1 MIISLIGF
9 AAPLALIFLGVP
21 LGFALMFVGLAGFAY
36 VRADMVGQAL
46 ISWGEAGMEVNMRA
60 INGALVMTGQQMFDQ
75 VTAYS
80 FTVIPLFILMG
91 ASINRS
97 NLAHELYDA
106 ANAFVGHF
114 RGGLAMGTAVACG
127 GFGAVCG
134 SSLATAAT
142 ISRVAMPSMRRYGYD
157 DALSTGAIAAGGTLG
172 IMIPPSVPMVIYG
185 ILAEA
190 DIAKLFIAG
199 ILPGLLLILLFAIA
213 ISITTARHPETGPRG
228 ERVVWRNRFRLLA
241 KVWGVVLIFLI
252 IIGGIYGSI
261 FTPTEAAGIGVTAAA
276 AFAIARRKLGWRE
289 LRDSLIETGVTTG
302 MIFVISF
309 GAVIF
314 ANFVNLAGFTG
325 SISDWLSS
333 LDISAMGIVIVI
345 VIAIC
350 LIYLVMGCV
359 FDSLSMLILTIP
371 IFAAILKPMG
381 VDMIWFGIVAV
392 ITVEMGLIT
401 PPVGLNVF
409 VVKATVGDVSLAT
422 AFRGVW
428 PFVGAMV
435 LCLALILLFPQIAT
449 FLPGLMGR

>member
-1 MIISLIGF
+1 MIVSLIGF
-9 AAPLALIFLGVP
+9 AVMLVLIFSGVP
-21 LGFALMFVGLAGFAY
+21 LGFALMIVGLVGFAY

-46 ISWGEAGMEVNMRA
+46 ISWGEAGLEFNTRA
-60 INGALVMTGQQMFDQ
+60 INGALVMTGQQMYDQ
-75 VTAYS
+75 VTLYS

-91 ASINRS
+91 ALINRA

-106 ANAFVGHF
+106 ANGFVGHF
-114 RGGLAMGTAVACG
+114 RGGLAMGTVVACG

-134 SSLATAAT
+134 SSLAVAAT
-142 ISRVAMPSMRRYGYD
+142 MSRVAMPSMRRYRYD
-157 DALSTGAIAAGGTLG
+157 DGLSAGAIAAGGTLG

-185 ILAEA
+185 ILAET

-199 ILPGLLLILLFAIA
+199 ILPGILLMALFSGAIA
-213 ISITTARHPETGPRG
+213 WTTWRHPDQGPPGARTPWPQ
-228 ERVVWRNRFRLLA
+228 RLRLLA
-241 KVWGVVLIFLI
+241 RVWGVVLIFVI
-252 IIGGIYGSI
+252 IIGGIYGGL
-261 FTPTEAAGIGVTAAA
+261 FTPTEAAGIGVAAA
-276 AFAIARRKLGWRE
+276 GAFAVSRGKLSWTALRE
-289 LRDSLIETGVTTG
+289 SLIETGVTTG

-325 SISDWLSS
+325 GISDWLIA
-333 LDISAMGIVIVI
+333 LEISPMGI

-350 LIYLVMGCV
+350 AIYLVMGCI

-381 VDMIWFGIVAV
+381 VDMIWFGIIAV

-409 VVKATVGDVSLAT
+409 VVKATIGDISLAT
-422 AFRGVW
+422 AFKGVW
-428 PFVGAMV
+428 PFVAAMA
-435 LCLALILLFPQIAT
+435 LCLVLILIFPQIAT
-449 FLPGLMGR
+449 VLPSLMSR

>member
-9 AAPLALIFLGVP
+9 AALLVLIFMGVP
-21 LGFALMFVGLAGFAY
+21 LGFALMIVGLVGFAY
-36 VRADMVGQAL
+36 TRAEMVGQAL
-46 ISWGEAGMEVNMRA
+46 ISWGDWGPILNLRA
-60 INGALVMTGQQMFDQ
+60 INGAMVMTGQQMYDQ
-75 VTAYS
+75 VTSYS
-80 FTVIPLFILMG
+80 LTVIPMFVLMG
-91 ASINRS
+91 AFIHRS
-97 NLAHELYDA
+97 QLAQELYDA

-114 RGGLAMGTAVACG
+114 RGGLAMGTVVACG

-142 ISRVAMPSMRRYGYD
+142 ISRVAMPSMRRYGYAD
-157 DALSTGAIAAGGTLG
+157 SLSAGAISAGGTLG

-185 ILAEA
+185 ILAET

-199 ILPGLLLILLFAIA
+199 ILPGILLIFLFAAAIA
-213 ISITTARHPETGPRG
+213 ITTARNPALGPRG
-228 ERVVWRNRFRLLA
+228 TRVGWAERFRLLGR
-241 KVWGVVLIFLI
+241 VWGVVLIFVI
-252 IIGGIYGSI
+252 IIGGIYGGF

-276 AFAIARRKLGWRE
+276 AFALARGKLS
-289 LRDSLIETGVTTG
+289 LRDLKECLIETGITTG
-302 MIFVISF
+302 MIFVIAF

-325 SISDWLSS
+325 TISDWLLS
-333 LDISAMGIVIVI
+333 LDISPMGI

-350 LIYLVMGCV
+350 VIYLIMGCV

-371 IFAAILKPMG
+371 IFAAILKPLG
-381 VDMIWFGIVAV
+381 VDMIWFGVIAV

-401 PPVGLNVF
+401 PPVGINVF
-409 VVKATVGDVSLAT
+409 VVKATIGDISLAT

-428 PFVGAMV
+428 PFVAAM
-435 LCLALILLFPQIAT
+435 LIGLILILAFPQIAT

>member
-1 MIISLIGF
+1 MTISIVGF
-9 AAPLALIFLGVP
+9 AVMLVLIFLGVP
-21 LGFALMFVGLAGFAY
+21 LGFALMFVGLVGFAY

-46 ISWGEAGMEVNMRA
+46 VSWGDAGLEFNMRA
-60 INGALVMTGQQMFDQ
+60 INGALVMTGQQMYDQ
-75 VTAYS
+75 VTLYS

-91 ASINRS
+91 AFINRS

-114 RGGLAMGTAVACG
+114 RGGLAMGTVVACG

-157 DALSTGAIAAGGTLG
+157 DSLSTGAIAAGGTLG

-185 ILAEA
+185 ILAET

-199 ILPGLLLILLFAIA
+199 ILPGILLIVLFSLAIA
-213 ISITTARHPETGPRG
+213 FTTTRHPEQGPPG
-228 ERVVWRNRFRLLA
+228 VRVAWPERFRLLA
-241 KVWGVVLIFLI
+241 KVWGVVLIFVI
-252 IIGGIYGSI
+252 IIGGIYGGL

-276 AFAIARRKLGWRE
+276 AFAVARGKLSWRA
-289 LRDSLIETGVTTG
+289 LRESLIETGVTTG

-325 SISDWLSS
+325 SISDWLIS
-333 LDISAMGIVIVI
+333 LDISAMGI

-350 LIYLVMGCV
+350 LIYLVMGCI

-371 IFAAILKPMG
+371 IFAAILKPLG

-409 VVKATVGDVSLAT
+409 VVKATVGDVSLST

-428 PFVGAMV
+428 PFVIAMTFG
-435 LCLALILLFPQIAT
+435 LALILIFPQIAT

>member
-1 MIISLIGF
+1 MITSIIGF
-9 AAPLALIFLGVP
+9 AVLLVLIFLGVP
-21 LGFALMFVGLAGFAY
+21 LGFALMFVGLVGFAW

-46 ISWGEAGMEVNMRA
+46 VSWGDAGLELNMRA
-60 INGALVMTGQQMFDQ
+60 VNGALVMTGQQMYDQ
-75 VTAYS
+75 VTLYN

-91 ASINRS
+91 AFINRS

-114 RGGLAMGTAVACG
+114 RGGLAMGTIVACG

-142 ISRVAMPSMRRYGYD
+142 LSRVAMPSMRRYGYD
-157 DALSTGAIAAGGTLG
+157 DGLSTGAIAAGGTLG

-185 ILAEA
+185 ILAET
-190 DIAKLFIAG
+190 DIARLFMAG
-199 ILPGLLLILLFAIA
+199 ILPGILLTLLFAVSIA
-213 ISITTARHPETGPRG
+213 VTTARHPDRGPRG
-228 ERVVWRNRFRLLA
+228 ERVSWPRRLRLLA
-241 KVWGVVLIFLI
+241 RVWGVVLIFLI
-252 IIGGIYGSI
+252 IIGGIYGGI

-276 AFAIARRKLGWRE
+276 AFAIARRRLGWRQ
-289 LRDSLIETGVTTG
+289 LRESLIETGVTTG

-325 SISDWLSS
+325 SISAWLIS
-333 LDISAMGIVIVI
+333 LDISAMGIVV
-345 VIAIC
+345 AIC
-350 LIYLVMGCV
+350 LIYLVMGCI

-409 VVKATVGDVSLAT
+409 VVKATVGDVSLGT

-428 PFVGAMV
+428 PFVAAMV
-435 LCLALILLFPQIAT
+435 VGLGLILLFPPIAT
-449 FLPGLMGR
+449 LLPGLMQR

>member
-1 MIISLIGF
+1 MIISMIGF
-9 AAPLALIFLGVP
+9 AAMLILIFAGVP
-21 LGFALMFVGLAGFAY
+21 LGFALMFVGLVGFAY

-46 ISWGEAGMEVNMRA
+46 ISWGDAGLEFHMRA
-60 INGALVMTGQQMFDQ
+60 INGALVMTGQQMYDQ
-75 VTAYS
+75 VTLYS

-91 ASINRS
+91 ALINRS

-114 RGGLAMGTAVACG
+114 RGGLAM
-127 GFGAVCG
+127 
-134 SSLATAAT
+134 AAT

-157 DALSTGAIAAGGTLG
+157 DGLSSGAIAAGGTLG

-185 ILAEA
+185 ILAET

-199 ILPGLLLILLFAIA
+199 ILPGILLIALFSGAIA
-213 ISITTARHPETGPRG
+213 WTTWRHPEQGPPGARTPWP
-228 ERVVWRNRFRLLA
+228 ERFRLLLR
-241 KVWGVVLIFLI
+241 VWGVALIFVI
-252 IIGGIYGSI
+252 IIGGIYGGL
-261 FTPTEAAGIGVTAAA
+261 FTPTEAAGIGVTAAG
-276 AFAIARRKLGWRE
+276 AFAFARGKLSWVALRE
-289 LRDSLIETGVTTG
+289 SLIETGVTTG

-309 GAVIF
+309 GAGIF

-325 SISDWLSS
+325 SISDWL
-333 LDISAMGIVIVI
+333 LGLQISPMGI

-350 LIYLVMGCV
+350 ILYLIMGCI

-371 IFAAILKPMG
+371 IFAAILKPLG

-409 VVKATVGDVSLAT
+409 VVKATIGDISLGT
-422 AFRGVW
+422 AFKGVW
-428 PFVGAMV
+428 PFVVAMM
-435 LCLALILLFPQIAT
+435 LGLALILIFPQIAT